1 MNENDSANVEKIKK
15 FIDLHQQVD
24 MDYDD
29 KMEMTA
35 AAQAS
40 DD

>member
-1 MNENDSANVEKIKK
+1 MKMISSMLRFNM

-29 KMEMTA
+29 KIEMTA